1 MCLAKPFR
9 TCSSFHSAF
18 ALTQRATQPSLP
30 PAFESSRA
38 DQFMELKIYRQRIKY
53 YLNDF
58 AWIKFISVSLTKL
71 FLSLTRQYLPFS
83 EKTDQLGEKSFSKLS
98 TYHYLLEN
106 SAETI
111 APLPTFPMQIT
122 HLRLFIGN
130 IKVKL
135 LWRKPQRFPA
145 RLKLC
150 S

>member
-38 DQFMELKIYRQRIKY
+38 DQFMKLKIYRQRIKY

-71 FLSLTRQYLPFS
+71 FFIANTSVFTIFRKDWPIRWKNLSPSFQLTI
-83 EKTDQLGEKSFSKLS
+83 SFWRTAPKRSH
-98 TYHYLLEN
+98 HYLH
-106 SAETI
+106 
-111 APLPTFPMQIT
+111 FPC
-122 HLRLFIGN
+122 
-130 IKVKL
+130 KL
-135 LWRKPQRFPA
+135 LIYGFSLET
-145 RLKLC
+145 LKSNC
-150 S
+150 FDESRNAFQHA